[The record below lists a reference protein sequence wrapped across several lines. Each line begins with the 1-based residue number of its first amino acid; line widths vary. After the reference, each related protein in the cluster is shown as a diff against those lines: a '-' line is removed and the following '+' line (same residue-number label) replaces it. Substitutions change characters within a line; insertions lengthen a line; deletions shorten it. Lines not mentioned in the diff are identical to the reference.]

1 MIDAGVGLVVVGAGS
16 VIGVVGVA
24 GVVGVDVGVDASVT
38 KVETP

>member
-1 MIDAGVGLVVVGAGS
+1 MIEAGIGLVVVGAGS

-38 KVETP
+38 NVWTP

>member
-1 MIDAGVGLVVVGAGS
+1 MIDAGVGLVVVAAGR

-24 GVVGVDVGVDASVT
+24 GVAGVDVGVDASVT